1 MDGNK
6 GLFFLFLFFFFSFL
20 YIMYSLLSTRN
31 RVER

>member
-6 GLFFLFLFFFFSFL
+6 GLFFLFLFLFFSFF